1 MVKILKR
8 SFKTGHERN
17 PEVYFTELKPENGKE
32 ILENN
37 KGNTRY

>member
-1 MVKILKR
+1 MN
-8 SFKTGHERN
+8 ERN

-37 KGNTRY
+37 RGILDIK